1 MTRGINNVLLIGSL
15 ARDPELRYAPSGLA
29 ILNFTLAGDS
39 KIHTDDGERNVPW
52 YQRTSLIGKQAEALA
67 ETLKAGDAVLLE
79 GSLDY
84 RSWENEA
91 GEKRSKLE
99 VKAQRLEVLQAGE
112 RTEAL
117 VRDAIGGLRL
127 TDAVNRVTV
136 SGNLTRDAQVRVTP
150 NGVSVASLS
159 IATTESWKDA
169 NGEWQERTHFVDI
182 TLWREMADAVSSLTK
197 GTPVLVTGRV
207 VTDSWTDKDGSKR
220 NAVKI
225 EADRLEVLVR
235 ASKPDGAQS
244 GQGQAAPQA
253 RERVAPN
260 RKPATQAQT
269 RGRKVMPP
277 ETEDMPF

>member
-182 TLWREMADAVSSLTK
+182 TLWRDMADAVSSLTK

-235 ASKPDGAQS
+235 VSKSEGAQS
-244 GQGQAAPQA
+244 PQGQAAPQA
-253 RERVAPN
+253 RERVAQN
-260 RKPATQAQT
+260 RKPAAQAQT

>member
-39 KIHTDDGERNVPW
+39 KIHNDGTERTVPW
-52 YQRTSLIGKQAEALA
+52 YQRTSLIGKQAEAFA

-136 SGNLTRDAQVRVTP
+136 SGNLTRDAQIRVTP

-159 IATTESWKDA
+159 VATTESWKDTD
-169 NGEWQERTHFVDI
+169 GEWQERTHFVDI
-182 TLWREMADAVSSLTK
+182 TLWREMADAVSNLIK

-235 ASKPDGAQS
+235 ANKPDGAQ
-244 GQGQAAPQA
+244 AAPQP
-253 RERVAPN
+253 RERVTPN
-260 RKPATQAQT
+260 RKPAAQAQT

>member
-39 KIHTDDGERNVPW
+39 KIHADGSERNVPW

-112 RTEAL
+112 RTESL

-169 NGEWQERTHFVDI
+169 SGEWQERTHFVDI
-182 TLWREMADAVSSLTK
+182 TLWREMADSVSSLTK

-235 ASKPDGAQS
+235 PVKAEAT
-244 GQGQAAPQA
+244 QAAPQA

-269 RGRKVMPP
+269 RGRKVLPP

>member
-169 NGEWQERTHFVDI
+169 NGEWQERTHFVDV

-235 ASKPDGAQS
+235 VSKPDAAQP
-244 GQGQAAPQA
+244 APQA

>member
-169 NGEWQERTHFVDI
+169 SGEWQERTHFVDI
-182 TLWREMADAVSSLTK
+182 TLWREMADAVSHLTK

-235 ASKPDGAQS
+235 ASKPDAAQP
-244 GQGQAAPQA
+244 APQS
-253 RERVAPN
+253 RERVVPS
-260 RKPATQAQT
+260 RKPAAQAQT

>member
-244 GQGQAAPQA
+244 GQGQAAPQS
-253 RERVAPN
+253 RERVAPS

-269 RGRKVMPP
+269 RGRKVLPP

>member
-1 MTRGINNVLLIGSL
+1 
-15 ARDPELRYAPSGLA
+15 
-29 ILNFTLAGDS
+29 
-39 KIHTDDGERNVPW
+39 
-52 YQRTSLIGKQAEALA
+52 
-67 ETLKAGDAVLLE
+67 
-79 GSLDY
+79 
-84 RSWENEA
+84 
-91 GEKRSKLE
+91 
-99 VKAQRLEVLQAGE
+99 
-112 RTEAL
+112 
-117 VRDAIGGLRL
+117 
-127 TDAVNRVTV
+127 VTV

-235 ASKPDGAQS
+235 PIKTEAT
-244 GQGQAAPQA
+244 QAAPQS

-260 RKPATQAQT
+260 RKPATPAQT
-269 RGRKVMPP
+269 RGRKVLPP